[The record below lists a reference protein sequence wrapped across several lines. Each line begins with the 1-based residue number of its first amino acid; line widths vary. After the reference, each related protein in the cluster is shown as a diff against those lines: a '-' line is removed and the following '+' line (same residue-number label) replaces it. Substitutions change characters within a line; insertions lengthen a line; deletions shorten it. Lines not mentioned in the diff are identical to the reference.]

1 MNVMP
6 IESSSVTPV
15 EIRPIEMPE
24 TRLNE
29 LDQKGPAFIQMLG
42 SQVDELNGSLNQAD
56 QAARALAAGED
67 VPVHDVMIAM
77 EHARLKLQLAVEVRN
92 RVVDAY
98 QNLTNMQL

>member
-6 IESSSVTPV
+6 IEGTSITPV
-15 EIRPIEMPE
+15 QIQPIQMAESME
-24 TRLNE
+24 EANG
-29 LDQKGPAFIQMLG
+29 KGPAFIQMLG
-42 SQVDELNGSLNQAD
+42 SQVNELNGSLEQAD

-67 VPVHDVMIAM
+67 IPVHDVMIAM

-92 RVVDAY
+92 RIVDAY

>member
-6 IESSSVTPV
+6 IDGASITPIQIPESDPV
-15 EIRPIEMPE
+15 Q
-24 TRLNE
+24 
-29 LDQKGPAFIQMLG
+29 LDRSGPAFVQMLG
-42 SQVDELNGSLNQAD
+42 SQVNELNGSLEQAD
-56 QAARALAAGED
+56 QAARALAAGEN

-92 RVVDAY
+92 RVIDAY

>member
-6 IESSSVTPV
+6 V
-15 EIRPIEMPE
+15 ENASAAINITPIELPE
-24 TRLNE
+24 TQASDVN
-29 LDQKGPAFIQMLG
+29 QSGPAFIQMLG
-42 SQVDELNGSLNQAD
+42 SEVSDINGSLSQAD
-56 QAARALAAGED
+56 QAARAMAAGED

-77 EHARLKLQLAVEVRN
+77 EHARLKLQMAVEVRN

>member
-1 MNVMP
+1 MNITP
-6 IESSSVTPV
+6 IEGASVAPLQ
-15 EIRPIEMPE
+15 IRPIEMPDSLE
-24 TRLNE
+24 QTSN
-29 LDQKGPAFIQMLG
+29 QGPAFVQMLG
-42 SQVDELNGSLNQAD
+42 SQVSEINGSIEQAD

-67 VPVHDVMIAM
+67 IPVHDVMIAM

>member
-6 IESSSVTPV
+6 IDGSSVAPLG
-15 EIRPIEMPE
+15 IRPIESPE
-24 TRLNE
+24 VLEAT
-29 LDQKGPAFIQMLG
+29 DQKGPAFIQMLG
-42 SQVDELNGSLNQAD
+42 SQVNELNGSLEQAD

-67 VPVHDVMIAM
+67 IPVHDVMIAM

>member
-1 MNVMP
+1 MNLTP
-6 IESSSVTPV
+6 IEGTSVAPLQ
-15 EIRPIEMPE
+15 IRPIEMPE
-24 TRLNE
+24 SLQQTSGN
-29 LDQKGPAFIQMLG
+29 GPAFVQMLG
-42 SQVDELNGSLNQAD
+42 SQVDEINGSLNQAD

-67 VPVHDVMIAM
+67 IPVHDVMIAM

>member
-6 IESSSVTPV
+6 IENASASIGVT
-15 EIRPIEMPE
+15 PIEMPE
-24 TRLNE
+24 MQATDVN
-29 LDQKGPAFIQMLG
+29 QSGPAFLQMLG
-42 SQVDELNGSLNQAD
+42 SEVGEMNGSLNQAD

-77 EHARLKLQLAVEVRN
+77 EHAHLKLQMAVEVRN
-92 RVVDAY
+92 RIVDAY

>member
-6 IESSSVTPV
+6 IESMSITP
-15 EIRPIEMPE
+15 IDMPE
-24 TRLNE
+24 KS
-29 LDQKGPAFIQMLG
+29 LDQIGQHEPAFMQMIG
-42 SQVDELNGSLNQAD
+42 DKVGDLNGSLNQAD

-77 EHARLKLQLAVEVRN
+77 EHARLKLQFAVEVRN
-92 RVVDAY
+92 RVLDAY

>member
-6 IESSSVTPV
+6 IESASSAI
-15 EIRPIEMPE
+15 EIKPMDISE
-24 TRLNE
+24 TRMDEVGQNS
-29 LDQKGPAFIQMLG
+29 QGFIQMLG
-42 SQVDELNGSLNQAD
+42 SQVSELNGSLDQAD

-77 EHARLKLQLAVEVRN
+77 EHARLKLQMAVEVRN
-92 RVVDAY
+92 RIVDAY

>member
-6 IESSSVTPV
+6 IDGSSVTPV
-15 EIRPIEMPE
+15 DIRPIEMPE
-24 TRLNE
+24 SMDETS
-29 LDQKGPAFIQMLG
+29 QKGPAFIQMLG
-42 SQVDELNGSLNQAD
+42 SQVNELNGSLEQAD

-67 VPVHDVMIAM
+67 IPVHDVMIAM
-77 EHARLKLQLAVEVRN
+77 EHARLTLQLAVEVRN

>member
-1 MNVMP
+1 MNITP
-6 IESSSVTPV
+6 IQGASVTPI

-24 TRLNE
+24 PLEQTSS
-29 LDQKGPAFIQMLG
+29 KGPAFIQMLG
-42 SQVDELNGSLNQAD
+42 SQVDELNGSLDQAD

-67 VPVHDVMIAM
+67 IPVHDVMIAM

-92 RVVDAY
+92 RIVDAY

>member
-1 MNVMP
+1 MNLTP
-6 IESSSVTPV
+6 IEGASVTPLQ
-15 EIRPIEMPE
+15 IRPIEMSE
-24 TRLNE
+24 SLEKANG
-29 LDQKGPAFIQMLG
+29 QGPAFIQMLG
-42 SQVDELNGSLNQAD
+42 SQVGEINGSLNQAD

-67 VPVHDVMIAM
+67 IPVHDVMIAM